1 MKNLRYICA
10 QPANDYYLWQ
20 VEVVINNFIKNGVAA
35 ENIDILLA
43 ITDNKIS
50 DNWEALKKHYSNV
63 RFFFYE
69 DLRVDKSY
77 IPSIYFNLMKQH
89 LQNRP
94 ELKDEVLFLHDSDI
108 IFTKPVNFDSMIAG
122 DVWYLSDTNSYIN
135 YDYIQQKGNDV
146 YEAMC
151 EIVGIDK
158 LIPKLMNTNSGGA
171 QYIVKNTT
179 YDFWDKVEKDSI
191 NLYRWF
197 CDNEHL
203 HIKKNEN
210 DYPIQ
215 KWTAGM
221 WGLLWNA
228 WLFGNQTIV
237 DSRLDFTW
245 STNLIEECEKYYILH
260 NAGVTNDTN
269 RLFFKGNYINK
280 LPYNDK
286 LDIDETKAS
295 YYYWNEIQEVAK
307 KSILLNKFT
316 GKKTAIGLFGI
327 HYQKNLNH
335 WMPEWIIDV
344 NYKNVLDNNKEYLYR
359 NNDITFYS
367 STYFTE
373 KLSELI
379 NDFKFKKLHLNEMQ
393 NEKNEI
399 IENRLIK
406 RNKRFKETIKLI
418 LDDNTK
424 YDYVILTRYDI
435 WLKQNPLE
443 LNIDYSKVNV
453 ICGAKW
459 GDDDTIIDDN
469 FYFMPYSKLQEF
481 YNAIDLID
489 EKICAHEYNK
499 YISDIHRMIDDNFYS
514 HDIPAYTLHRKLI

>member
-43 ITDNKIS
+43 ITDNTIS
-50 DNWEALKKHYSNV
+50 DNWEALKNHYSNV
-63 RFFFYE
+63 RFFFYK

-89 LQNRP
+89 LQNKP

-108 IFTKPVNFDSMIAG
+108 VFTKPVNFDSMIAG

-221 WGLLWNA
+221 WSLLWNA

-245 STNLIEECEKYYILH
+245 STNLIKECEKYSILH

-269 RLFFKGNYINK
+269 RLFFKANYINK
-280 LPYNDK
+280 LPYNDI

-295 YYYWNEIQEVAK
+295 YYYWNEIKEVGS
-307 KSILLNKFT
+307 KSILLE
-316 GKKTAIGLFGI
+316 KTI
-327 HYQKNLNH
+327 
-335 WMPEWIIDV
+335 
-344 NYKNVLDNNKEYLYR
+344 
-359 NNDITFYS
+359 
-367 STYFTE
+367 
-373 KLSELI
+373 
-379 NDFKFKKLHLNEMQ
+379 
-393 NEKNEI
+393 
-399 IENRLIK
+399 
-406 RNKRFKETIKLI
+406 
-418 LDDNTK
+418 
-424 YDYVILTRYDI
+424 
-435 WLKQNPLE
+435 
-443 LNIDYSKVNV
+443 
-453 ICGAKW
+453 
-459 GDDDTIIDDN
+459 
-469 FYFMPYSKLQEF
+469 
-481 YNAIDLID
+481 
-489 EKICAHEYNK
+489 
-499 YISDIHRMIDDNFYS
+499 
-514 HDIPAYTLHRKLI
+514 

>member
-43 ITDNKIS
+43 ITDNTIS
-50 DNWEALKKHYSNV
+50 DNWEALKQYYSNV
-63 RFFFYE
+63 RFFFYK

-89 LQNRP
+89 LQNKP

-108 IFTKPVNFDSMIAG
+108 VFTKPVNFDSMIAG

-221 WGLLWNA
+221 WSLLWNA

-245 STNLIEECEKYYILH
+245 STNLIEECEKYSILH

-269 RLFFKGNYINK
+269 RLFFKANYINK
-280 LPYNDK
+280 LPYNDV

-295 YYYWNEIQEVAK
+295 YYYWNEIKEVGS
-307 KSILLNKFT
+307 KSILLE
-316 GKKTAIGLFGI
+316 KTI
-327 HYQKNLNH
+327 
-335 WMPEWIIDV
+335 
-344 NYKNVLDNNKEYLYR
+344 
-359 NNDITFYS
+359 
-367 STYFTE
+367 
-373 KLSELI
+373 
-379 NDFKFKKLHLNEMQ
+379 
-393 NEKNEI
+393 
-399 IENRLIK
+399 
-406 RNKRFKETIKLI
+406 
-418 LDDNTK
+418 
-424 YDYVILTRYDI
+424 
-435 WLKQNPLE
+435 
-443 LNIDYSKVNV
+443 
-453 ICGAKW
+453 
-459 GDDDTIIDDN
+459 
-469 FYFMPYSKLQEF
+469 
-481 YNAIDLID
+481 
-489 EKICAHEYNK
+489 
-499 YISDIHRMIDDNFYS
+499 
-514 HDIPAYTLHRKLI
+514 